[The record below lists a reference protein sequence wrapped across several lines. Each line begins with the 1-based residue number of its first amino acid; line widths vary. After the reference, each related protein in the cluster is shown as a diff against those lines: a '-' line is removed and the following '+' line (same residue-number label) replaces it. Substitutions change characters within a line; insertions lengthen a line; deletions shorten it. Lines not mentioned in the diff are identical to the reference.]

1 MTKQIRGKRVAR
13 RPAPD
18 DKARKLWLA
27 SLGAVSIAR
36 KQGEKLV
43 SVLVEEGEQIR
54 SRAGSLVETAA
65 RGARRAADKARKR
78 VEAYVQPIA
87 QRAKRTVKRYE
98 TRFGKSVGAAL
109 GRMGVP
115 SKRDIQ
121 ELIGQVDRVKRKV
134 ASGARK
140 RAA

>member
-1 MTKQIRGKRVAR
+1 MTKQIHGKSVAR

-27 SLGAVSIAR
+27 SLGVVSIAR

-43 SVLVEEGEQIR
+43 SALVEEGEQIR

-65 RGARRAADKARKR
+65 RDARRAADKARKR